1 MTTEYIPSLAWTNDD
16 TSNLAA
22 LYYGTRWLAGP
33 SIQSGSTWA
42 GKGMVE
48 FQAKLGITGSPQGTI
63 TCQVYANDGGS
74 PGNVLAT
81 STNSHELGALYDGST
96 VTFEF
101 DGITL
106 SAGNIIA
113 IYITESGT
121 DASNYVNFKG
131 KTGSA
136 GYDSN
141 IKQDQYPETTS
152 LLNWETSTTHTAN
165 CRLGYTEITTTTT
178 LIPPPVAWVNV

>member
-1 MTTEYIPSLAWTNDD
+1 MPTEYIESLAWENDD

-22 LYYGTRWLAGP
+22 LYYDYRWLAGP
-33 SIQSGSTWA
+33 SIQSGSSWA

-48 FQAKLGITGSPQGTI
+48 FSAKLGITGSPQGTI
-63 TCQVYANDGGS
+63 TCQVFSDDSGS
-74 PGNVLAT
+74 PGTPIAT

-101 DGITL
+101 DQITL

-121 DASNYVNFKG
+121 DSSNYVNFKG
-131 KTGSA
+131 KTGQE

-141 IKQDQYPETTS
+141 IKQDQYPEGATA
-152 LLNWETSTTHTAN
+152 LNWETSRTHTAN
-165 CRLGYTEITTTTT
+165 CRLGYTEIVDTTT
-178 LIPPPVAWVNV
+178 LLPPPIAWVNI